1 MSESNGN
8 KSSSKKRP
16 RRQFSPEDK
25 AAILRRHLVDRVPV
39 SDLCD
44 EYQIQPTLFYLW
56 QRQALE
62 HLSAALQDGRT
73 TRGQQQSAVAER
85 ARVEALEA
93 KLAKKDAVIAF
104 IAAEHLALEKTL
116 GES

>member
-1 MSESNGN
+1 MSESHG
-8 KSSSKKRP
+8 KKRQ

-44 EYQIQPTLFYLW
+44 EYKIQPTLFYLW
-56 QRQALE
+56 QRQAFE

-73 TRGQQQSAVAER
+73 VRGQHQAAAADR
-85 ARVEALEA
+85 ARVDALEA
-93 KLAKKDAVIAF
+93 TVAKKDAVIAF
-104 IAAEHLALEKTL
+104 IASEHLALKKKL

>member
-1 MSESNGN
+1 MSEPKDAKG
-8 KSSSKKRP
+8 KKRQ

-25 AAILRRHLVDRVPV
+25 ATILRRHLVDHVPV

-44 EYQIQPTLFYLW
+44 EYKIQPTLFYLW
-56 QRQALE
+56 QRQAFE

-73 TRGQQQSAVAER
+73 TRGQQQTTATER

-104 IAAEHLALEKTL
+104 IASEHLALKKTL